1 MLLESRST
9 NLLTTVE
16 FLQTRLIKE
25 IKELISDPSNVT
37 DYLLHASFKTVSKI
51 QDFTLNYCIAIGVAK
66 IYYESKAKREG
77 LFINVA
83 LNDHYQI
90 NNFGI
95 FSRWSSKWRFSNP
108 CTGRWHF
115 LTPQEI
121 DGLPELRTSTAIDTN
136 TARSELHPDVTNAA
150 ATSTDATGDSKSET
164 KNVSCF
170 IDITETLSYTMQFQY
185 YKYLNVYWISRMW
198 IWAKCETLQRAVGPV
213 GVAGAVGGAASADIT
228 DLKIRAFVNDG
239 LLKVMTFLESNYILP
254 SWSNL
259 GCRLDRLLNRYL
271 NLNPLVDIC
280 LEYI

>member
-9 NLLTTVE
+9 NLLTTIE
-16 FLQTRLIKE
+16 FLQTKVIKE
-25 IKELISDPSNVT
+25 IKELISDQNPSSVT
-37 DYLLHASFKTVSKI
+37 DYLHASFKTVSKI
-51 QDFTLNYCIAIGVAK
+51 QDFTLNYGIAIGVAK
-66 IYYESKAKREG
+66 IYYDSKAKREG

-90 NNFGI
+90 NNLGI

-108 CTGRWHF
+108 VTKSWYF

-121 DGLPELRTSTAIDTN
+121 DSLPAISAD
-136 TARSELHPDVTNAA
+136 AA
-150 ATSTDATGDSKSET
+150 STDATSSDTGDSKSEI

-170 IDITETLSYTMQFQY
+170 IDITDNFSYTMQFQY
-185 YKYLNVYWISRMW
+185 YKRLNVYWVSRIW
-198 IWAKCETLQRAVGPV
+198 FWAKCEALQRIVGAAGPV
-213 GVAGAVGGAASADIT
+213 GADIT

-254 SWSNL
+254 SWMDL
-259 GCRLDRLLNRYL
+259 GCRLDRLLNKHL